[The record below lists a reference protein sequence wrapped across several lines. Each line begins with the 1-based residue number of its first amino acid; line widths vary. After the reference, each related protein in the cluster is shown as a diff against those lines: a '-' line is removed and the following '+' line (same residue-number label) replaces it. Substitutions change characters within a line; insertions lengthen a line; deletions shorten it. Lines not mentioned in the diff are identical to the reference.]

1 LHATFILLFEGL
13 GLGLVAL
20 DTFDVLGVVNVP

>member
-1 LHATFILLFEGL
+1 LHATFILLFAGL

-20 DTFDVLGVVNVP
+20 DALDVFGVVDVP